1 MPTLVD
7 MTIVHFFGALL
18 GAFLYWFILY
28 LVVRAAIVSAI
39 RKTSALGVTNQLLAA
54 QADLTAKL
62 AKHLIA
68 QTDLTVLTA
77 KNDGLTDE
85 QLAGVM
91 KQVEERKAD
100 PGFSMPFS

>member
-1 MPTLVD
+1 ML
-7 MTIVHFFGALL
+7 IVHFFLAVL
-18 GAFLYWFILY
+18 GAVLYWFILY
-28 LVVRAAIVSAI
+28 LVIRGACLSAI
-39 RKTSALGVTNQLLAA
+39 RKTSTLGVTNQLLAA

-68 QTDLTVLTA
+68 QTELMLLSA
-77 KNDGLTDE
+77 RHDGMTEE
-85 QLAGVM
+85 QLAGVL